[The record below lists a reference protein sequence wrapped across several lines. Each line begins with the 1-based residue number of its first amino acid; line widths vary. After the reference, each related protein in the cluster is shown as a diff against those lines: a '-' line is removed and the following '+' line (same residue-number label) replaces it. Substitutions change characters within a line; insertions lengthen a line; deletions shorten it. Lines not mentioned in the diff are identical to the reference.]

1 MAGIILP
8 EYLTFDDV
16 LMKPGAKWQ
25 LFVPPEL
32 AYGPRSQAKIPPNSL
47 LIFDVNLESVESANS
62 PPKAP
67 PGTPPPPAQHK

>member
-1 MAGIILP
+1 
-8 EYLTFDDV
+8 
-16 LMKPGAKWQ
+16 MKPGAKWQ

-47 LIFDVNLESVESANS
+47 LLFEVNLESVEPANA

-67 PGTPPPPAQHK
+67 PGTPASPPVKNK